1 MTRAQDGP
9 EVARDPINAV
19 DPDLRAVVPLLPD
32 FGTLDATTVC
42 DFRDLLRSE
51 AVPTGVVG
59 AIAVENIVVPGHPGS
74 PDVPALLYRP
84 TLGDGARPAILD
96 IHGGGYVCGSAERD
110 HQALLDLAATLD
122 CVILSVNYRLAPEH
136 PFPAPADDCLRGLE
150 WLHGSAERLGID
162 RARIAV
168 RGASAGGGLA
178 AGVCLRARQRPDLP
192 IAFAALIYPMLDDR
206 TEGTPFAGH
215 YVWPVKANRFGWA
228 SYLGDTAA
236 NPPIDAAPG
245 RATDL
250 AGFPPCFMAVGDI
263 DLFAIEDL
271 AFAQGLMAAGVPV
284 ELHVYPGA
292 YHGFVL
298 VTAAGVAQKFER
310 DCRDALARALTQPA
324 HPPAQEGNT
333 V

>member
-1 MTRAQDGP
+1 MTG
-9 EVARDPINAV
+9 VRDPILAV
-19 DPDLRAVVPLLPD
+19 DPGLRGVVPLLPD
-32 FGTLDATTVC
+32 FGTLDTATLN
-42 DFRDLLRSE
+42 DFRSLLRSE
-51 AVPTGVVG
+51 AVPDGVVG
-59 AIAVENIVVPGHPGS
+59 SITVENITVPGLAGD
-74 PDVPALLYRP
+74 PDVPAVLYRP
-84 TLGDGARPAILD
+84 TLGNATRAAILD

-110 HQALLDLAATLD
+110 HQALLDLAAMLD

-150 WLHGSAERLGID
+150 WLHGEAERLGID
-162 RARIAV
+162 RTRIAV

-178 AGVCLRARQRPDLP
+178 AGLCLRARSRPDLP
-192 IAFAALIYPMLDDR
+192 IAFAVLIYPMLDDR

-228 SYLGDTAA
+228 SYLGEHAA
-236 NPPIDAAPG
+236 NPPIDAVPG

-250 AGFPPCFMAVGDI
+250 TGFPPCFMAVGDI

-298 VTAAGVAQKFER
+298 VTAAGVAQQFER
-310 DCRDALARALTQPA
+310 DCRAALARALVAPA
-324 HPPAQEGNT
+324 PHSAQEGST
-333 V
+333 L